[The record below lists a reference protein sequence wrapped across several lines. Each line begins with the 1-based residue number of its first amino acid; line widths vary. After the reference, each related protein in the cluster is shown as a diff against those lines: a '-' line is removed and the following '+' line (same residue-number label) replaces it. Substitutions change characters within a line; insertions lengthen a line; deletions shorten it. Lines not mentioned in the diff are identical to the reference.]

1 MRALICIPC
10 LLTGETEIH
19 SHRKNGILVS
29 PFDLN
34 LYAKELSR
42 MMTDTETLKEMA
54 NNAYT
59 DVKKFSVQNIADQW
73 EKLFNEL

>member
-1 MRALICIPC
+1 
-10 LLTGETEIH
+10 
-19 SHRKNGILVS
+19 
-29 PFDLN
+29 
-34 LYAKELSR
+34 